1 MCYFCNN
8 LETIQHLFFDCVL
21 SKFLWRVIQLTFGLT
36 KSRNIKHVHGGWVQ
50 NMNEKNKRLL
60 FVRVGT
66 MFWSIWL
73 NQNDIIFNKK
83 QILSYLQVMFRA
95 TYWIRIWASFQKED
109 AQVILRTACRL
120 METLTMKF
128 FVKHGWWSSNRLSS
142 S

>member
-1 MCYFCNN
+1 LAGDAMCYFCNN

-21 SKFLWRVIQLTFGLT
+21 SKFLWRVIQVTFGLT

-83 QILSYLQVMFRA
+83 TNLILFVSYVQGNLLDKNMGIISKGGCTGDPPNCMPVNGD
-95 TYWIRIWASFQKED
+95 TDNE
-109 AQVILRTACRL
+109 
-120 METLTMKF
+120 F
-128 FVKHGWWSSNRLSS
+128 FCQTWMVV
-142 S
+142 